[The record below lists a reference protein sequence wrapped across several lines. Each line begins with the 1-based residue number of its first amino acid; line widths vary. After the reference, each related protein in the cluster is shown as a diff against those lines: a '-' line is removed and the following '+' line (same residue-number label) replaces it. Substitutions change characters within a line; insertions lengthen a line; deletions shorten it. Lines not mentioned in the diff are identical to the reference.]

1 VALSIGTPSRTA
13 EADITG
19 RSGRYRLRLDGG
31 EKSLEISVT
40 GDRATLSVDGVIRE
54 YSFVEQAGIISL
66 GRDGRAGDF
75 RVMPRIETAGA
86 KSAAEAGGAG
96 RVAAPM
102 PGLIS
107 QLNVAVGQSV
117 AVGDT
122 VIVLEAMK
130 LMYSLPA
137 QISGKVTEIF
147 CAAGDTVPTGAPLVE
162 IEAEG

>member
-1 VALSIGTPSRTA
+1 MS
-13 EADITG
+13 
-19 RSGRYRLRLDGG
+19 
-31 EKSLEISVT
+31 
-40 GDRATLSVDGVIRE
+40 
-54 YSFVEQAGIISL
+54 
-66 GRDGRAGDF
+66 
-75 RVMPRIETAGA
+75 RIETAGA

-96 RVAAPM
+96 RIAAPM

-117 AVGDT
+117 TVGDT

-147 CAAGDTVPTGAPLVE
+147 CGAGDTVPTGAPLVE
-162 IEAEG
+162 IEAEI